1 VSGGDGAELRT
12 YDEPHLQAES
22 STGGLASR
30 SSGTVKIPPGGI
42 LAEMDP
48 VAARKKELQDRLRRI
63 EGQIR
68 GLQRMVERDQY
79 CIDILTQLNSATAAL
94 KAVGIGLLDEQVRRC
109 VRDGDAGKDRVEE
122 LLTAV
127 ARFAR

>member
-1 VSGGDGAELRT
+1 MESDG
-12 YDEPHLQAES
+12 
-22 STGGLASR
+22 
-30 SSGTVKIPPGGI
+30 
-42 LAEMDP
+42 
-48 VAARKKELQDRLRRI
+48 ARKKELQDRLRRI

-109 VRDGDAGKDRVEE
+109 VRDGSAGDDGVEE
-122 LLTAV
+122 LLAAV